1 MIHSSEDEQDKD
13 TASSPVKK
21 KKKSRYVSAKLISI
35 EKVSGD
41 KIM

>member
-21 KKKSRYVSAKLISI
+21 KKKSRYVSAKLIYI
-35 EKVSGD
+35 EKMPGN